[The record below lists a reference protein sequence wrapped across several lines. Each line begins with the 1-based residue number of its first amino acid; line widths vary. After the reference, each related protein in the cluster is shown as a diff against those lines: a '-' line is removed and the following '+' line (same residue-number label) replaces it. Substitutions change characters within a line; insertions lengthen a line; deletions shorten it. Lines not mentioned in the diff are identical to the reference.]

1 MVNESFRLLGTLA
14 VITTISGNIPQ
25 IIQMYKTKKS
35 KDISNSGLIIKIIGK
50 IMILI
55 YAFLFNLWE
64 IFAPNIISILLTII
78 LFIQKYYYDRREFY
92 IIEEN

>member
-1 MVNESFRLLGTLA
+1 MVNKIFRGLGTLA

-25 IIQMYKTKKS
+25 IIKMYKTKKS

-55 YAFLFNLWE
+55 YSFLFGLWE
-64 IFAPNIISILLTII
+64 IFIPNIISILLTII
-78 LFIQKYYYDRREFY
+78 LLIQKNYYDEY
-92 IIEEN
+92 ELLE